1 MSDIRSMDRESK
13 KRQLRSNI
21 VQISNQNRPVSYEEE
36 EDSEEV
42 IRQYQS
48 GKRKK
53 QLLIFLFVAMFVA
66 IAGFCFF
73 RYQKEYE
80 YTEYEVTWEQAM
92 RYVDPSTTQSNDV
105 EAGEESDL

>member
-1 MSDIRSMDRESK
+1 MRISRKWCILDYIWAFPGDFNMSDMRSIERENK

-66 IAGFCFF
+66 IAGFCF
-73 RYQKEYE
+73 
-80 YTEYEVTWEQAM
+80 
-92 RYVDPSTTQSNDV
+92 
-105 EAGEESDL
+105 

>member
-21 VQISNQNRPVSYEEE
+21 VQISNQNRSVSYEEE

-53 QLLIFLFVAMFVA
+53 QLLIILFAAMFVA

-80 YTEYEVTWEQAM
+80 YYLCHT
-92 RYVDPSTTQSNDV
+92 
-105 EAGEESDL
+105 